1 MVISLYIFGFIELK
15 TFSWRSCLCCI
26 NRAFFYEVSPM
37 FYEVRVFDS
46 RGQLKKVVSSKKLSN
61 RFWNMHDNL
70 PSYYDEGSGKPEDWS
85 SRNKMKAKKI
95 SLDESL

>member
-1 MVISLYIFGFIELK
+1 
-15 TFSWRSCLCCI
+15 
-26 NRAFFYEVSPM
+26 M

-61 RFWNMHDNL
+61 RFWNMHANQA
-70 PSYYDEGSGKPEDWS
+70 SYYEEGSGKPEDWS
-85 SRNKMKAKKI
+85 SKNKMKAEKV